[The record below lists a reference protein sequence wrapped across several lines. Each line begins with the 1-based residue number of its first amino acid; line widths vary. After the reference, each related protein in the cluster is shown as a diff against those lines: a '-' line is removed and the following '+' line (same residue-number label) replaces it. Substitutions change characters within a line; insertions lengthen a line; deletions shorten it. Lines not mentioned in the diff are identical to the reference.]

1 MFANA
6 NRLVTNA
13 IHDLPSLL
21 LSAVER
27 AVARALSE
35 ARRLDDPGVAG
46 VAIALFMTWFYQK
59 IAPEAIADKIK
70 KSLASSGLE
79 AP

>member
-1 MFANA
+1 M
-6 NRLVTNA
+6 R
-13 IHDLPSLL
+13 LL
-21 LSAVER
+21 LSAHVER

-35 ARRLDDPGVAG
+35 ARRDDDRGVAG
-46 VAIALFMTWFYQK
+46 
-59 IAPEAIADKIK
+59 EIK

>member
-13 IHDLPSLL
+13 IHDLPSSKPYLSEPLL
-21 LSAVER
+21 LSAHVER

-35 ARRLDDPGVAG
+35 ARRLDDRGVAG
-46 VAIALFMTWFYQK
+46 VASALFNRRNR
-59 IAPEAIADKIK
+59 
-70 KSLASSGLE
+70 
-79 AP
+79 

>member
-1 MFANA
+1 MFTNA

-46 VAIALFMTWFYQK
+46 VAIACWLMTWFYQK

-70 KSLASSGLE
+70 KSLHPQG
-79 AP
+79 